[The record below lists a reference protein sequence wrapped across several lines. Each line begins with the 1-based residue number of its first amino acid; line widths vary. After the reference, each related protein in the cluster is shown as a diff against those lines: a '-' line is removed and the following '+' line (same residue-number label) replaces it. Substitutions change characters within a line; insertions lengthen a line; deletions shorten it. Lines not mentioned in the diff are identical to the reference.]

1 MRIYAFGLP
10 LYGLNMLLVNYLLFL
25 PENFG
30 VPEENVYER
39 SFRTIDEVMTAAG
52 ELDGFMKAHETT
64 PKPRLLIPLCV
75 EEMAKNVVQYGLSE
89 SGKKHDAK
97 IRVVQKEGEWIIRV
111 RDNCK
116 AFDPK
121 KWIDIQN
128 PEDRTANIGIRMICG
143 MAKDVKYVNAMQLNN
158 LIIRA

>member
-52 ELDGFMKAHETT
+52 
-64 PKPRLLIPLCV
+64 
-75 EEMAKNVVQYGLSE
+75 
-89 SGKKHDAK
+89 
-97 IRVVQKEGEWIIRV
+97 
-111 RDNCK
+111 
-116 AFDPK
+116 
-121 KWIDIQN
+121 
-128 PEDRTANIGIRMICG
+128 
-143 MAKDVKYVNAMQLNN
+143 
-158 LIIRA
+158 